1 MILLALLAGLA
12 ALGFGAWLYARVA
25 RDAEL
30 VKLLEWEVK
39 ALREEVRRI
48 SAPSHPAAPT
58 SSPAVDAPRAAVDFS
73 SKVNMGAEQAA
84 AAASFPA
91 DASRGA
97 ASGISSKGEEGTAA
111 VPLASVSDVSAAAP
125 AAIPAPPVAFAPLLI
140 PPSKQITDA
149 AAAALPNDSAAP
161 AREGAENPPLAPPA
175 AARTAV
181 DWESFVGVK
190 LFSWIAGV
198 FLTIG
203 AVLFLRY
210 SIDRGWLSPPVQMAI
225 GLLAGTGLL
234 VVCELKAARRYAV
247 TANALDAAGLAI
259 LFATVFAGHA
269 RWNLVGVVPAF
280 LLMAVVAALA
290 VVLALRRDSLFIAAL
305 GLLGGFATPALLSTG
320 EDRPVVLFSYL
331 LLLNAGLAW
340 VAFRKRW
347 VLLSVASLV
356 LTTFYQWGWAL
367 RFLAGENLGLA
378 AGIFLVFPLV
388 FAAGPA
394 LASREP
400 GAGEDVFGRTAAVAA
415 ALPALFA
422 LYVAGVG
429 AYGEHWGLLFGFL
442 AVLDAGLFALAVFR
456 GPALLHAVGG
466 LATFAV
472 LGAWFVKSLTPDLL
486 APGLTAAMGFSLFYF
501 FAPELAGRIRE
512 PAPLDARLAALGL
525 LGHVLLLFVATQ
537 EGLSVPP
544 DPSEGFALALLT
556 VAAAFAARRP
566 RAVQVQTGAIALA
579 QSAVLV
585 FALVARHV
593 PWPAA
598 ALAAATA
605 ISLWGTAAWILD
617 GRRKFAR
624 AAAVGLALGQAAGI
638 VTSLAPGAPPVEAH
652 LAAQA
657 LFLVVVFGVAAVS
670 ELPAVSLVSGALA
683 VLAAYVWRLGPPR
696 HDSWGQAL
704 VFGTGIWV
712 LFLAHPIVLGRRAA
726 RPSEPTLSAV
736 LVSVALFPLFRVAL
750 EDGGFHRVIGL
761 LPLALALGLAALLAR
776 LLTLGVPPEEDR
788 GRLAL
793 VAGVALAFLTV
804 AIPLQFEREWLTLGW
819 ALLGAALAWLWGRI
833 PHRGLVV
840 WSLALFGAAFVRLA
854 LNPAVLS
861 YHPRA
866 PAPIWNWYLAVY
878 TVAAASFF
886 AGFRLFRRT
895 ERGPYEE
902 AVRLLPAFGTS
913 LLFVLLNLEIADYFA
928 EGQAPSFHVL
938 SSSLAEGLA
947 YTLSW
952 ALFAIALL
960 VTGLLVKSRRARV
973 AALVLLVVTILKCFL
988 HDLALL
994 GGLYRVASFVGLAA
1008 CLAAVAVLLQ
1018 RFVLARSDPEP

>member
-1 MILLALLAGLA
+1 VIPVALLLGLA
-12 ALGFGAWLYARVA
+12 ALGLGAWLRERIA
-25 RDAEL
+25 RDA
-30 VKLLEWEVK
+30 VRVALLEIQVNS
-39 ALREEVRRI
+39 LREEVRKI
-48 SAPSHPAAPT
+48 SAPSQPAAPVP
-58 SSPAVDAPRAAVDFS
+58 SPAIDAQPA
-73 SKVNMGAEQAA
+73 
-84 AAASFPA
+84 FP
-91 DASRGA
+91 
-97 ASGISSKGEEGTAA
+97 
-111 VPLASVSDVSAAAP
+111 L
-125 AAIPAPPVAFAPLLI
+125 PPVAFAPLPI
-140 PPSKQITDA
+140 HPSKQTTDA
-149 AAAALPNDSAAP
+149 VAGVLPNDSAP
-161 AREGAENPPLAPPA
+161 SMRSGAEIPPLAPPA
-175 AARTAV
+175 AARAAV

-210 SIDRGWLSPPVQMAI
+210 SIDHGWLSPPVQMAI
-225 GLLAGTGLL
+225 GLLAGAALL
-234 VVCELKAARRYAV
+234 IVCELKAARQYAV

-269 RWNLVGVVPAF
+269 RWSLVGLVPAF
-280 LLMAVVAALA
+280 LLMAVVAGLA
-290 VVLALRRDSLFIAAL
+290 VLLALRRDSLFIAAL

-320 EDRPVVLFSYL
+320 ADRPAVLFSYL

-356 LTTFYQWGWAL
+356 LTTLYQWGWVV

-388 FAAGPA
+388 FAAVPA

-442 AVLDAGLFALAVFR
+442 AVFDAGLFVLAVFR
-456 GPALLHAVGG
+456 GPALLHVISGI
-466 LATFAV
+466 ATLAV
-472 LGAWFVKSLTPDLL
+472 LGAWFVNSLTPDLIG
-486 APGLTAAMGFSLFYF
+486 PGLTAAVGFSLFYF
-501 FAPELAGRIRE
+501 FAPALAGHFRE
-512 PAPLDARLAALGL
+512 PAPLEARLAALGL

-537 EGLSVPP
+537 RSLSVPP
-544 DPSEGFALALLT
+544 DAGAAVALALVT
-556 VAAAFAARRP
+556 VAATVAARRSGASDVE
-566 RAVQVQTGAIALA
+566 AVALA
-579 QSAVLV
+579 LGQGTIIA
-585 FALVARHV
+585 FAFVATDA

-598 ALAAATA
+598 ALASATA

-617 GRRKFAR
+617 SQRAFAR
-624 AAAVGLALGQAAGI
+624 AAVVGLALAQAAGI
-638 VTSLAPGAPPVEAH
+638 MTSLAPGAPPVQVH
-652 LAAQA
+652 LAAQS
-657 LFLVVVFGVAAVS
+657 LFLIVLFGVAAAS
-670 ELPAVSLVSGALA
+670 RLPGVSLASGALA
-683 VLAAYVWRLGPPR
+683 VLGAYVWRLGPPH
-696 HDSWGQAL
+696 HDYWNQAL
-704 VFGTGIWV
+704 VLGAGIWV

-726 RPSEPTLSAV
+726 RSSEPYLSAV
-736 LVSVALFPLFRVAL
+736 LVSVALFPLFRVVL
-750 EDGGFHRVIGL
+750 EEGGFRLFIGL
-761 LPLALALGLAALLAR
+761 LPLALSLGLGALLAR
-776 LLTLGVPPEEDR
+776 LLALGVPPEENH

-819 ALLGAALAWLWGRI
+819 AFLGAALAWLWGRI

-866 PAPIWNWYLAVY
+866 EAPIWNWYLAVY
-878 TVAAASFF
+878 AIAAASFF

-895 ERGPYEE
+895 AGAPYDA
-902 AVRLLPAFGTS
+902 AVRLLPAGGTS
-913 LLFVLLNLEIADYFA
+913 LLFVLLNVEIADYFA
-928 EGQAPSFHVL
+928 EGQAPSFNVL

-960 VTGLLVKSRRARV
+960 VTGLFVKSRPVRI
-973 AALVLLVVTILKCFL
+973 AALALLVVTILKCFL

-1018 RFVLARSDPEP
+1018 RFVLARSEPEP

>member
-1 MILLALLAGLA
+1 MILLALLLGLA
-12 ALGFGAWLYARVA
+12 ALAFGAWLRERAA
-25 RDAEL
+25 RDAER
-30 VKLLEWEVK
+30 VALLEWEVK
-39 ALREEVRRI
+39 ALREEVRKI
-48 SAPSHPAAPT
+48 SAPSQTEAAT
-58 SSPAVDAPRAAVDFS
+58 SC
-73 SKVNMGAEQAA
+73 
-84 AAASFPA
+84 PA

-111 VPLASVSDVSAAAP
+111 VPLADVSDVPAAP
-125 AAIPAPPVAFAPLLI
+125 PAAVSAPPVAFAPLLI

-149 AAAALPNDSAAP
+149 VAAAPPIDFAAQ
-161 AREGAENPPLAPPA
+161 AREGAEKPPAPPA
-175 AARTAV
+175 AARAV

-210 SIDRGWLSPPVQMAI
+210 SIDHGWLSPPVQMAI
-225 GLLAGTGLL
+225 GLLAGIGLL
-234 VVCELKAARRYAV
+234 VACELKAARRYAV

-269 RWNLVGVVPAF
+269 RWNLVGLFPSF

-290 VVLALRRDSLFIAAL
+290 VFLALRRDSIFIAAL

-356 LTTFYQWGWAL
+356 FTTLYQWGWVV

-400 GAGEDVFGRTAAVAA
+400 GAGEDVFGRTAAVAS

-456 GPALLHAVGG
+456 GPTLVHAVGG
-466 LATFAV
+466 IATLAV
-472 LGAWFVKSLTPDLL
+472 LGAWFVKSLTPDLMG
-486 APGLTAAMGFSLFYF
+486 PGLTAAVGFSLFYLL
-501 FAPELAGRIRE
+501 APALAGRLRE
-512 PAPLDARLAALGL
+512 PAPLQPRLAALGL
-525 LGHVLLLFVATQ
+525 LGHILLLFVATQ
-537 EGLSVPP
+537 RSLSVPP
-544 DPSEGFALALLT
+544 DPGAAIALALVTVAAGVAARRSGASGVQAFALAL
-556 VAAAFAARRP
+556 
-566 RAVQVQTGAIALA
+566 G

-585 FALVARHV
+585 FALVATRA
-593 PWPAA
+593 PWPAE

-605 ISLWGTAAWILD
+605 IALWGTAAWILD
-617 GRRKFAR
+617 GRRAFAR
-624 AAAVGLALGQAAGI
+624 AAAVGLALAQAVAI
-638 VTSLAPGAPPVEAH
+638 VTSLAPGAPPVQVH

-657 LFLVVVFGVAAVS
+657 LLLVVLFAVAAAS
-670 ELPAVSLVSGALA
+670 EMPAASLASGALA

-696 HDSWGQAL
+696 HDAWDQAFVL
-704 VFGTGIWV
+704 GGGVWV
-712 LFLAHPIVLGRRAA
+712 LFVAHPVVLGRRAA
-726 RPSEPTLSAV
+726 RSSEPYLSAV

-776 LLTLGVPPEEDR
+776 LLTLGVPPEENR

-840 WSLALFGAAFVRLA
+840 WSLALSGAAFVRLA
-854 LNPAVLS
+854 LNPAVLR

-866 PAPIWNWYLAVY
+866 AAPLWNWYLAVY
-878 TVAAASFF
+878 AVAAASFF

-895 ERGPYEE
+895 ERVPYD
-902 AVRLLPAFGTS
+902 AVVRLLPALGTS

-960 VTGLLVKSRRARV
+960 VTGLLVKSRPARI
-973 AALVLLVVTILKCFL
+973 AALVLLVATILKCFL

-1018 RFVLARSDPEP
+1018 RFVLARSDAEP